1 MDRYFNINYE
11 FDREAVHNRIN
22 TRIQNQGKGYIC
34 VADGV
39 ILNIANRSEPYRKV
53 LDGAMFSLCDSSYV
67 PLYIKWIYGHRYTQY
82 CGSQIFKDIISSRK
96 YRMAFLGSSQKVLDG
111 MRRNLCQLNAEVEN
125 MLFYELPFLKA
136 NEFDFPAIAKML
148 EEDDAD
154 IIWIALGAPK
164 QEIFMYHLLPHL
176 KKGVMIAVGAAFK
189 FHSGV
194 DTNRAPEWMVKHH
207 LEFVHRLIT
216 EPRKQSGRCAWI
228 IKTLPGLLLNEWKRK
243 KSKACDIKSL
253 DSSDAT
259 LK

>member
-1 MDRYFNINYE
+1 MNRYFNINYE
-11 FDREAVHNRIN
+11 FDREAVHNQIN
-22 TRIQNQGKGYIC
+22 TCIQNRGKGYIC

-53 LDGAMFSLCDSSYV
+53 LDGAMFALCDSSYV
-67 PLYIKWIYGHRYTQY
+67 PLYIKWIYGVRYQQY
-82 CGSQIFKDIISSRK
+82 CGSHIFMDIVSESQ
-96 YRMAFLGSSQKVLDG
+96 YRMAFLGTSQKILDG
-111 MRRNLCQLNAEVEN
+111 LRHNLSKLNPKVEN
-125 MLFYELPFLKA
+125 MLFHELPYLKA
-136 NEFDFPAIAKML
+136 HEFDFPTIAKMI
-148 EEDDAD
+148 EEDGAD

-228 IKTLPGLLLNEWKRK
+228 IKTLPGLLLDEWKRK